1 MLCSWIHSS
10 WVEWNST
17 RQSEICQKWEFY
29 EIEQKVDLQIE
40 NNWQKK
46 TQKIYRE
53 VLKSKGREGF
63 CLSFPKYK
71 IHFLAFFPN

>member
-1 MLCSWIHSS
+1 MLCSWIRSS

-29 EIEQKVDLQIE
+29 EIEQKVDLQSE

-46 TQKIYRE
+46 PQKN
-53 VLKSKGREGF
+53 L
-63 CLSFPKYK
+63 
-71 IHFLAFFPN
+71 